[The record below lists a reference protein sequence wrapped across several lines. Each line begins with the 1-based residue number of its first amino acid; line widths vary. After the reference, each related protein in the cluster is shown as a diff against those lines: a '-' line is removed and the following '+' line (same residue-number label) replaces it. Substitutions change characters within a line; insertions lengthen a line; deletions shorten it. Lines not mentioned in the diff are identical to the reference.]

1 MGQIIGFIF
10 GVVIAAIV
18 LLIVSR
24 LNLGLSVAGF
34 STAAIGAIVIS
45 LVSSVIL
52 WLLGLLGVQVG
63 GGSLLD
69 AIVWLIVS
77 AVILI
82 IAAKFIPGM
91 TVQGFTG
98 GIIAAVAMAVI
109 YWLLSLIL
117 GPLVS
122 PLPAP
127 SP

>member
-1 MGQIIGFIF
+1 MGQIIGFIV
-10 GVVIAAIV
+10 GVIIAAVV

-34 STAAIGAIVIS
+34 SAAVIGAIVIS
-45 LVSSVIL
+45 LVSSVVL
-52 WLLGLLGVQVG
+52 WLLGLFGVQIS
-63 GGSLLD
+63 GGSLLNVL
-69 AIVWLIVS
+69 VWLVVS

-82 IAAKFIPGM
+82 IAAKFIPGL

-98 GIIAAVAMAVI
+98 GIIAAIAMAVI
-109 YWLLSLIL
+109 YWLFSLIL

-127 SP
+127 

>member
-10 GVVIAAIV
+10 GVIIAAVV

-34 STAAIGAIVIS
+34 STAVIGAVVIS

-52 WLLGLLGVQVG
+52 WLLGLFGVQVG
-63 GGSLLD
+63 GGSLLNVL
-69 AIVWLIVS
+69 VWLVVS

-82 IAAKFIPGM
+82 VAAKFIPGM

-98 GIIAAVAMAVI
+98 GVIAAIAMAVI
-109 YWLLSLIL
+109 YWLFSLIL

-127 SP
+127 

>member
-10 GVVIAAIV
+10 GVIIAAVV

-34 STAAIGAIVIS
+34 STAVIGAIVIS

-52 WLLGLLGVQVG
+52 WLLGLFGVQVG
-63 GGSLLD
+63 GGSLLNVL
-69 AIVWLIVS
+69 VWLVVS

-82 IAAKFIPGM
+82 VAAKFIPGM

-98 GIIAAVAMAVI
+98 GVIAAIAMAVI
-109 YWLLSLIL
+109 YWLFSLIL
-117 GPLVS
+117 GPLIS
-122 PLPAP
+122 PLPTP
-127 SP
+127 